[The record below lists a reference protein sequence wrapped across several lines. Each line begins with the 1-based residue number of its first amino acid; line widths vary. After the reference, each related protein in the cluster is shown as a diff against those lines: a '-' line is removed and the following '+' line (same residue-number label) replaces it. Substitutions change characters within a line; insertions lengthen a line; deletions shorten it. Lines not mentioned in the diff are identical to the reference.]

1 MKNMLLLIDFSP
13 MSNLVIKQALILAKL
28 NYNKIIFCH
37 VSNSNAENKINE
49 INESFKPF
57 LDKASDAGVPYQTY
71 IPSGNLN
78 EGVKTTVA
86 KFNADIILA
95 GTHGKQGIL
104 QHLFGSKIFN
114 LVQEVNSPFL
124 VLNKESKVVEEGFKN
139 VLVPVSHHTTYLKM
153 LEKTTQLLAIN
164 GKIIIFAIV
173 KYGLLLDREVKI
185 NVKTAQ
191 QFLNSKGIENEYL
204 EIVSD
209 QYTKGYSQE
218 TLKYIKDQ
226 EIDLITIFTKVSDKK
241 ASFALTDKENIIL
254 NDIGITVLC
263 VDC

>member
-1 MKNMLLLIDFSP
+1 MLLLIDFSP
-13 MSNLVIKQALILAKL
+13 MSDLVVKQALILAKL
-28 NYNKIIFCH
+28 NNNKIIFCN
-37 VSNSNAENKINE
+37 VSNSNAENKIDE
-49 INESFKPF
+49 INASFKPY
-57 LDKASDAGVPYQTY
+57 LDKASEAGVQHQTY
-71 IPSGNLN
+71 IPSGNLV
-78 EGVKTTVA
+78 EGVQEA
-86 KFNADIILA
+86 ILKFASDIVVA
-95 GTHGKQGIL
+95 GTHGKHGIL

-114 LVQEVNSPFL
+114 LIQEVNCPFL

-153 LEKTTQLLAIN
+153 LEKTTHLLALN

-173 KYGLLLDREVKI
+173 KYGLALDREVMI

-191 QFLNSKGIENEYL
+191 QFLNAKGIENEYL

-209 QYTKGYSQE
+209 QHTKGYSKE
-218 TLKYIKDQ
+218 TLKYMKDQ

-241 ASFALTDKENIIL
+241 GSFALTDKENIIL